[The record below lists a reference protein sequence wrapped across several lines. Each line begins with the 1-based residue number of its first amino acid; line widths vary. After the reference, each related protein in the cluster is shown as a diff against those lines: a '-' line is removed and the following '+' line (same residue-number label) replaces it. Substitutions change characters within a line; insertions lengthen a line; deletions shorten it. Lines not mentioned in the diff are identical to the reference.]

1 MKSHINRQKEGN
13 FYKIRVK
20 ERMRMQM
27 ETYQQKL
34 FKGKAAVVTGATSN
48 GGLGTATAFYLAK
61 LGAKVYAL
69 GLEADK
75 TEIPEEL
82 SNQVEAVEMDVT
94 DDERLEK
101 FFGGLDQL
109 DILVNGAGMALPD
122 QYPIENFRKVMDVNA
137 NATFF
142 ISNLA
147 APLLKKSELGSI
159 INVSSMYA
167 IFGSDTNPAY
177 AASKGA
183 IDQITKSLAIQY
195 AEDGIRVNAIAPGFI
210 QTPLMDNI
218 PQELHDPIKEMTPL
232 ARIGEPQEIGEV
244 VAFLS
249 SKAASF
255 VTGTVLPIDGGY
267 SIMKY

>member
-1 MKSHINRQKEGN
+1 
-13 FYKIRVK
+13 
-20 ERMRMQM
+20 MREV
-27 ETYQQKL
+27 ETYQKEL
-34 FKGKAAVVTGATSN
+34 FKGKVAVVTGATSN
-48 GGLGTATAFYLAK
+48 GGLGTATAFYLAN

-69 GLEADK
+69 GLDADK
-75 TEIPEEL
+75 TEIPDDYT
-82 SNQVEAVEMDVT
+82 SKVEVIEMDVT
-94 DDERLEK
+94 DDEKLK
-101 FFGGLDQL
+101 TFFEGLNQL

-137 NATFF
+137 NATFY

-147 APLLKKSELGSI
+147 APLLKESDIASI

-177 AASKGA
+177 ATSKGA
-183 IDQITKSLAIQY
+183 IDQMTKSLAIQF
-195 AEDGIRVNAIAPGFI
+195 AKDGIRVNAVAPGFI

-218 PQELHDPIKEMTPL
+218 PEELHDPIKEMTPL
-232 ARIGEPQEIGEV
+232 KRIGNPEEIGQV

-255 VTGTVLPIDGGY
+255 ISGVILPVDGGY